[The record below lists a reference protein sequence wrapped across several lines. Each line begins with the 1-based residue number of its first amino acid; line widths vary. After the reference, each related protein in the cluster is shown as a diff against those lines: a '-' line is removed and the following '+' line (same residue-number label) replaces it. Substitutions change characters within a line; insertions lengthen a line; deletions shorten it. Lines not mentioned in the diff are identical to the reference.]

1 MKTLGMH
8 LVDVLEAYGVD
19 TVFGIPGVHTVELY
33 RGLHG
38 SGIRHVTPRHEQ
50 GAGFMADGYA
60 RVSGKPGVCL
70 IITGP
75 GLTNIAT
82 AVGQAYADSIPM
94 LVISGVNAVG
104 NMGSGAGHLHE
115 LPDQRQLM
123 AQITAFSHTVLK
135 PDELE
140 PAIARAFAVFASA
153 RPRPVH
159 IEIPLDL
166 MDRYAS
172 QLPAVRPVVPT
183 SRPSPA
189 PDAIDAAAELARKA
203 KRPVI
208 VAGGGAIDAGAELRA
223 LAERLDAPVVM
234 TVNARG
240 LLPLG
245 HPLGVSGSAGIAGS
259 FELLGEADL
268 VVAIGTEMGPT
279 DFDLYGTGR
288 PVLGG
293 PLVRIDIDPSQLF
306 RGYQPAVA
314 IVSDATAGAA
324 ALAGAVPQRTAGD
337 GARRASRAMGEAEK
351 SLNPMMTAGLHLMD
365 VVRDTLPEAILI
377 GDSTQPAYAG
387 CLAYAAPAPRSW
399 FCSSTGFGTLG
410 YALPAAVGASVAAPA
425 RPAVCIIGD
434 GGLQFTL
441 PELGS
446 AREIDAPLIVLVW
459 NNRGYGEIKSYM
471 ISRQIAPVGVDIHTP
486 DFVAIAR
493 AYGWRAQNLD
503 RPDRLADTLVEARA
517 SGQPTLVVV
526 DETAYL
532 DHVAGRGR

>member
-1 MKTLGMH
+1 MKTLGTH
-8 LVDVLEAYGVD
+8 LVNILEAYGID

-70 IITGP
+70 VITGP

-123 AQITAFSHTVLK
+123 AQVTAFSHTVLQ

-166 MDRYAS
+166 MDRDAS
-172 QLPAVRPVVPT
+172 HLPRMASVVQP

-189 PDAIDAAAELARKA
+189 KDAIAAAAELARRA

-208 VAGGGAIDAGAELRA
+208 VAGGGAVDAGAEIRA
-223 LAERLDAPVVM
+223 LAERIDAPVIM

-240 LLPLG
+240 ILPLD

-259 FELLGEADL
+259 FELLGEAD
-268 VVAIGTEMGPT
+268 VIMAIGTEMGPT

-288 PVLGG
+288 PELGG
-293 PLVRIDIDPSQLF
+293 PLVRIDIDPAQLF

-314 IVSDATAGAA
+314 IVSDAAAGAA
-324 ALAGAVPQRTAGD
+324 ALAAAMPLPVAGD
-337 GARRASRAMGEAEK
+337 GAGRAARARSAAGK
-351 SLNPMMTAGLHLMD
+351 SLNPMMAAGLHLMD
-365 VVRDTLPEAILI
+365 VVRDTLPDAILV

-410 YALPAAVGASVAAPA
+410 YALPAAIGASVAAPS

-493 AYGWRAQNLD
+493 AYGWRALELD
-503 RPDRLADTLVEARA
+503 RPARLAETLIEARA
-517 SGQPTLVVV
+517 SGQPTLIVI

-532 DHVAGRGR
+532 DHVAGSGG